1 MNPRYRETFDRNRLL
16 FVLPLALGAVIGLT
30 FGLGSPKLYRSDA
43 SLGIRSLDTASSQF
57 GTPPAA
63 QNQSM
68 LNELLATRSFADAV
82 AAKSPLQA
90 YLKTHTETGWSP
102 TSLLK
107 RALKGPPSLDDR
119 IASALSPKR
128 VRSTLPGPDVL
139 GISYEAP
146 DPVLARATL
155 KVLISQFFVW
165 RKQLQGNALTAA
177 TKQFDDAKKQLAQ
190 ARSELNAYSK
200 QHPSSTTS
208 ADPELK
214 LLVRSQIQAVHSLQA
229 AANVVNTAAAAAS
242 GGTGLPA
249 LVHVIAEP
257 TFPVGPTTG
266 KKRVVELGFVGA
278 FVGALISLLAIMYL
292 SREGSAGSGPTARP
306 VPLRDPSPN
315 GGLSEHER
323 AKEMLGGETK
333 NPFLTRRE

>member
-68 LNELLATRSFADAV
+68 LNELLATRSFADTV
-82 AAKSPLQA
+82 AARSPLQT
-90 YLKTHTETGWSP
+90 YLKTHAETGWSP

-107 RALKGPPSLDDR
+107 RALKGAPSLDNR

-128 VRSTLPGPDVL
+128 VKSTLPGPDVL
-139 GISYEAP
+139 AISFEAP
-146 DPVLARATL
+146 DPALARATL
-155 KVLISQFFVW
+155 KVLISQFFIW
-165 RKQLQGNALTAA
+165 RTQLQGNALTAA
-177 TKQFDDAKKQLAQ
+177 THQFDLASKKLVQ
-190 ARSELNAYSK
+190 ARNDLNAYNN

-208 ADPELK
+208 ADPVLRA
-214 LLVRSQIQAVHSLQA
+214 LVNSQIQAVHGLQA
-229 AANVVNTAAAAAS
+229 ATNVMNTAAAAAS

-249 LVHVIAEP
+249 IVHVIAKP
-257 TFPVGPTTG
+257 TYPVGPTTG

-278 FVGALISLLAIMYL
+278 FVGALISFLAIMYL

-315 GGLSEHER
+315 GGLSEQER
-323 AKEMLGGETK
+323 SKEILGGETK
-333 NPFLTRRE
+333 NPFLARRE